1 MNDRQDITFQ
11 ELLRELGMGQYS
23 GMLGSPEQVAAN
35 LGFGGQQAEEF
46 AKFFPGF
53 DQSVLLRAAESGRQT
68 IERRGEELSES
79 FQGGLGSL
87 SQELGQRTREISE
100 FAAQRGGTFGAT
112 ERAREELAETSSE
125 SIADLLSRRETGLEA
140 IRTQEQQQQASL
152 IGLIQQAV
160 QGAYR
165 RGMDIYSLDPTMPG
179 VATAAPMGY
188 SPPGKVMRGTGTD
201 TSFSGRGLMTRSDM
215 ITRGGAG
222 TPFADP
228 YFYETNPYG

>member
-53 DQSVLLRAAESGRQT
+53 DQSALLRAAESGRQA

-87 SQELGQRTREISE
+87 SQQLGQRTREISE
-100 FAAQRGGTFGAT
+100 SAAQRGGAFGAT

-160 QGAYR
+160 QSAYR
-165 RGMDIYSLDPTMPG
+165 RGMDIYSLDPVMAQANMPS
-179 VATAAPMGY
+179 ATP
-188 SPPGKVMRGTGTD
+188 TG
-201 TSFSGRGLMTRSDM
+201 SYIGGGNKMSGLMGDPTRQVGFMTDEF
-215 ITRGGAG
+215 G
-222 TPFADP
+222 TIKPRR
-228 YFYETNPYG
+228 TYG